1 LTIKINKVRLDPKVG
16 AFCYLPRYEQSSVV
30 VSKMEIPTLGIIV
43 PISGITAVIITPSV
57 VIFTVKSVFNQHL
70 FVGKSAD
77 VAQLAEQ
84 VFCKHQVAGSRPC
97 RLLQLF

>member
-1 LTIKINKVRLDPKVG
+1 MPRPKQSGLFVISPDMSNPRWLFPKRKYPLWVKRAPNKVIYTTN
-16 AFCYLPRYEQSSVV
+16 A
-30 VSKMEIPTLGIIV
+30 
-43 PISGITAVIITPSV
+43 
-57 VIFTVKSVFNQHL
+57 VIFTPKSVLNQHL